1 MVQKKAGKGRE
12 KKEEKPFQTETKREL
27 VRFCRCCILLFLI
40 RTAEKFWMTFLLLA
54 ERGQIIGI
62 TGPVACGKS
71 TLGKAF
77 LCEYPYEGQ
86 ILYHGRELQDAA
98 QAERIGWISYLGHDP
113 ELFADSIAENVL
125 LGDSGDPVTYLQLV
139 RLDQEAA
146 EMSEGVQTRVGSGGV
161 RLSGGQAQRLA
172 LARTLC
178 HKKTLLILDDPFS
191 ALDRKT
197 EREIFSNLKKVAKDN
212 VVLLFSHRLYLF
224 PELDQVIWMENGK
237 AITGSHT
244 ELMEKVPEYAEL
256 IRAEEG
262 ERKDEA

>member
-1 MVQKKAGKGRE
+1 METDPGLACTTKGRGENRWFRRKQEKAGEKGRE
-12 KKEEKPFQTETKREL
+12 AISNRNEEGTGPLLQVLHLTFSYPDGRK
-27 VRFCRCCILLFLI
+27 ILDDISF
-40 RTAEKFWMTFLLLA
+40 TA

-98 QAERIGWISYLGHDP
+98 QAERIGWIGYLGHDP

-125 LGDSGDPVTYLQLV
+125 LGEQWRIAVTYLQAGV
-139 RLDQEAA
+139 VWIRRLA

-172 LARTLC
+172 LAQ
-178 HKKTLLILDDPFS
+178 HPVS
-191 ALDRKT
+191 Q
-197 EREIFSNLKKVAKDN
+197 KDAAD
-212 VVLLFSHRLYLF
+212 S
-224 PELDQVIWMENGK
+224 G
-237 AITGSHT
+237 
-244 ELMEKVPEYAEL
+244 
-256 IRAEEG
+256 
-262 ERKDEA
+262 